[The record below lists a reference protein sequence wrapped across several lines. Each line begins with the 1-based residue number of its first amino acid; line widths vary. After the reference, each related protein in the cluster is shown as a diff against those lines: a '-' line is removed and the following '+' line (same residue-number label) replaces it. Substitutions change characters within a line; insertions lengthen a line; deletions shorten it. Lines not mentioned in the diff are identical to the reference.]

1 MPIESANAFSAVARG
16 WTFRP
21 FVVGDKPMA
30 VCAIVAFHYP
40 AAARDSDRD
49 RLPRPPQ
56 LSKAGHVLYNVNPR
70 DLEKLRVAGEKQ
82 VVPDDRDKS
91 HLRGKRL
98 VGSFKLCVDETGHY
112 DQGVLLLSTGVPGYD
127 ATIARAMMQWV
138 YHPYVVDGVAIPVCT
153 AVTFIYT
160 QQPADPEPTLTLVS
174 PGKGPK
180 LQLRMC
186 FMQGDTHTAV
196 IDWKE
201 RSSNGDNGRFDKPEK
216 SAMRYEIAYEV
227 GDVTPSGDARVDV
240 TYRKIELAPTDDTAK
255 ELDAKIAPLANTKA
269 HAIITARG
277 LVKDFELAPGVPE
290 SLQDV
295 FKLLVLRPF
304 DEALPDEPVGVG
316 ASWQV
321 ADTVPVDSGTV
332 ALTTT
337 YVVKAIDG
345 GRITL
350 DVSQDSTATGGGGV
364 TMHETAKGKA
374 VIDRNGFVPTS
385 VELDITQDVNI
396 DDGKANFAQHRT
408 TTVTVTA
415 R

>member
-1 MPIESANAFSAVARG
+1 VKTLVFVAILIG
-16 WTFRP
+16 T
-21 FVVGDKPMA
+21 A
-30 VCAIVAFHYP
+30 QAQTT
-40 AAARDSDRD
+40 
-49 RLPRPPQ
+49 PPPPPPPGAP
-56 LSKAGHVLYNVNPR
+56 S
-70 DLEKLRVAGEKQ
+70 
-82 VVPDDRDKS
+82 VVPPTALESHRIAGTKAIAPDDATKRDIARS
-91 HLRGKRL
+91 GKDRI
-98 VGSFKLCVDETGHY
+98 VNSFKLCVTVDGKAASVKLLKSSGFAAY
-112 DQGVLLLSTGVPGYD
+112 DQKIID
-127 ATIARAMMQWV
+127 TIQREWT
-138 YHPYVVDGVAIPVCT
+138 YSPYVIHGKPAPVCT

-180 LQLRMC
+180 QQLRMS
-186 FMQGDTHTAV
+186 FKQGDAHTAV

-345 GRITL
+345 SRITL